1 MSLALI
7 LQTSPASWGSASS
20 LLSLAPYL
28 LMFVVFYFVLIAPM
42 RKQQKKTK
50 EMLAGL
56 KKGDR
61 VVTSGGIY
69 GTLAQVEDQIVWLKI
84 SDTVKIKM
92 NRSAIA
98 GLATDQDASKESA
111 A

>member
-1 MSLALI
+1 MNLALL
-7 LQTSPASWGSASS
+7 LQASPAAGPSGLIA
-20 LLSLAPYL
+20 LAPYL

-50 EMLAGL
+50 EMLANL

-61 VVTSGGIY
+61 VVTTGGIY
-69 GTLAQVEDQIVWLKI
+69 GTLAQVEDQIVWLKLN
-84 SDTVKIKM
+84 DQVKIKL

-98 GLATDQDASKESA
+98 GLATDQDSSKESA

>member
-7 LQTSPASWGSASS
+7 LQTSPAAPGGASS
-20 LLSLAPYL
+20 LISLAPYL

-50 EMLAGL
+50 GMLAGL

-84 SDTVKIKM
+84 SDTVKIKL
-92 NRSAIA
+92 NRSAIS
-98 GLATDQDASKESA
+98 GLATDQDTSKESA

>member
-1 MSLALI
+1 MNLAFIFQAAPAAGANGGL
-7 LQTSPASWGSASS
+7 LQ
-20 LLSLAPYL
+20 LAPYL

-50 EMLAGL
+50 EMLSTL

-61 VVTSGGIY
+61 VVTTGGIY
-69 GTLAQVEDQIVWLKI
+69 GTLAQVEDQIVWMKLNDQLKI
-84 SDTVKIKM
+84 KL

-98 GLATDQDASKESA
+98 GLATDQDTAKEPTA
-111 A
+111 

>member
-1 MSLALI
+1 MNLAFIFQAAPAAGPNGLI
-7 LQTSPASWGSASS
+7 A
-20 LLSLAPYL
+20 LAPYL

-50 EMLAGL
+50 ELLSSL

-61 VVTSGGIY
+61 VVTTGGIY
-69 GTLAQVEDQIVWLKI
+69 GTLAQVEDQVVWLKI
-84 SDTVKIKM
+84 ADTIKIKL

-98 GLATDQDASKESA
+98 GLATDQDTSKETST
-111 A
+111 

>member
-1 MSLALI
+1 MNLALI
-7 LQTSPASWGSASS
+7 LQAAPAAGPSG
-20 LLSLAPYL
+20 LFTLAPYL

-50 EMLAGL
+50 EMLANL

-61 VVTSGGIY
+61 VVTTGGIY
-69 GTLAQVEDQIVWLKI
+69 GTLAQVEDQIVWLKLN
-84 SDTVKIKM
+84 DQVKIKL

-98 GLATDQDASKESA
+98 GLATDQESSKESSA
-111 A
+111 

>member
-1 MSLALI
+1 MNLALI
-7 LQTSPASWGSASS
+7 LQASPASSGGSSGLIA
-20 LLSLAPYL
+20 LAPYL

-50 EMLAGL
+50 AMLANL

-61 VVTSGGIY
+61 VVTTGGIY
-69 GTLAQVEDQIVWLKI
+69 GTLAQVDDQIVWLKI
-84 SDTVKIKM
+84 ADTVKIKL

-98 GLATDQDASKESA
+98 GLATDQDTSKESA